1 MVSKKVIFLGLVGI
15 LPYMGL
21 VFGCAGIKSPNYGKA
36 GSACEEGEVVRT
48 ELYFGLSMPGGG
60 VVSESQWEEFVDG
73 YITTKFKK
81 GLTVVDANGQW
92 VGETGEVIKEGTKM
106 VILVHSDSKDAEEAI
121 GYIREKYKELFEQES
136 VLRVSDCVEADF

>member
-1 MVSKKVIFLGLVGI
+1 MAGCTADAELGKRG
-15 LPYMGL
+15 
-21 VFGCAGIKSPNYGKA
+21 FECK
-36 GSACEEGEVVRT
+36 EGEVVRT
-48 ELYFGLSMPGGG
+48 ELYFGLSKAGGG

-73 YITTKFKK
+73 YITAKFKK

-92 VGETGEVIKEGTKM
+92 LGETGEVIKEGTKI
-106 VILVHSDSKDAEEAI
+106 VILVHSDSEGAEEAI